1 MIVKAVAFD
10 EATVTGPLNPEL
22 DFWALQPN
30 QFEEYSYNP
39 SKAKQLLAEAGYPNG
54 FEFEIVAA
62 QRYNFDKVAQVIQA
76 QLAEIGVTAKINL
89 VEWGIFISK
98 WRESDFDSFI
108 SMNSGS
114 IDPDIQFNR
123 TFRTGGSTNVFLYSN
138 PEVDDLLDRGRSE
151 SDMNARKL
159 IYEEVQ
165 RKLVEESPILFLYS
179 PNTLFA
185 SNNSVKGFRSL
196 ANESL
201 VFLRETSK
209 D

>member
-1 MIVKAVAFD
+1 
-10 EATVTGPLNPEL
+10 VTGPLNPEL
-22 DFWALQPN
+22 DFWAIQPD
-30 QFEEYSYNP
+30 QFDEYTYNP
-39 SKAKQLLAEAGYPNG
+39 EKARRLLTDAGYPNG

-76 QLAEIGVTAKINL
+76 QLAEVGVTAKINI

-138 PEVDDLLDRGRSE
+138 TEVDELLDSGRSE
-151 SDMNARKL
+151 SDLNSRRL
-159 IYEEVQ
+159 IYEELQ
-165 RKLVEESPILFLYS
+165 KKLVEDSPMIFLYS
-179 PNTLFA
+179 ANTIFA
-185 SNNSVKGFRSL
+185 SNDSVEGFRSL

-201 VFLRETSK
+201 IFLRETSK
-209 D
+209 K

>member
-1 MIVKAVAFD
+1 
-10 EATVTGPLNPEL
+10 VTGPLNPEL
-22 DFWALQPN
+22 DFWAIQPD
-30 QFEEYSYNP
+30 QFDEYTYNP
-39 SKAKQLLAEAGYPNG
+39 AKAKQLLADAGYPNG

-76 QLAEIGVTAKINL
+76 QLAEVGVTAKINI

-138 PEVDDLLDRGRSE
+138 TEVDELLDSGRSE
-151 SDMNARKL
+151 SDLNNRRL
-159 IYEEVQ
+159 IYEELQ
-165 RKLVEESPILFLYS
+165 KKLVEDSPIIFLYS
-179 PNTLFA
+179 ANTIFA
-185 SNNSVKGFRSL
+185 SSDSVEGFRSL

-201 VFLRETSK
+201 IFLRETYK
-209 D
+209 K